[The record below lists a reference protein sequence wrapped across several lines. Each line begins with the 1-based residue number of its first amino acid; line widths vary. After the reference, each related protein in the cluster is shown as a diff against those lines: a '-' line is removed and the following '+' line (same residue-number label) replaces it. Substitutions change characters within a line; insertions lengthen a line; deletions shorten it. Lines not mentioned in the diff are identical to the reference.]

1 MNNSNNAPRPLVGR
15 QPTDTGCPAP
25 RTAPAANR
33 RWAIRKGNGG
43 SGRCRDGVGPAVAD
57 KQGAI
62 RRGAGTT
69 RPAARLGHSAG
80 LHCGNSAAVMVQHP
94 HVAVQLIHTV
104 QHAVPGIQH
113 LARAAAGGLG
123 QSLYAAGGQ
132 IIFQRKAVQTAVAQ
146 IRQE

>member
-1 MNNSNNAPRPLVGR
+1 MHRALSLAGSQQIQGARHRAQRPRPIAGG
-15 QPTDTGCPAP
+15 P
-25 RTAPAANR
+25 
-33 RWAIRKGNGG
+33 IRKGNGG
-43 SGRCRDGVGPAVAD
+43 RAAALPRRDGVGPAVAD

-80 LHCGNSAAVMVQHP
+80 LHCGNGAAVMVQHP

-132 IIFQRKAVQTAVAQ
+132 IIFQRKAVQAAVAQ